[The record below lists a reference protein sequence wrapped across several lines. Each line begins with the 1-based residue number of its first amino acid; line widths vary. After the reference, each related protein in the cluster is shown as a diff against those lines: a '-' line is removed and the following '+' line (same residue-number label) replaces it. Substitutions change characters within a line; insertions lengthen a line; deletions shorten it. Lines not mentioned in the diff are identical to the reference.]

1 MRRTVSFRLSIAI
14 VVPVL
19 VGLVGLLIAGQAL
32 WTTKRSIDALTTQL
46 FAEVGSEAAEET
58 RAHVSQAVPAANLV
72 VALLRD
78 ATLPP
83 DITKDDALVLELAD
97 VLRANPGFAWV
108 SFSDVT
114 GSFVGV
120 QRRTDGL
127 RTNRSHIVSG
137 KTEIVE
143 HTFAPDDSLVLV
155 THKTDMDY
163 DPRTRP
169 FYELAV
175 KAKRRVWT
183 PPYMFIE
190 LGSGAP
196 NVEAGARQGI
206 TCAAPVYAKDGTLRG
221 VVTVDFD
228 LGALSRFVSE
238 LHLSPHSV
246 VFLYSDDGTIL
257 AHPSLH
263 LGGSGHA
270 SELVTK
276 ANIDDPLVRAF
287 FDHQSGVR
295 FDFESDHQVHLATSR
310 AFTIDDGALAWH
322 VGAIAPERDFN
333 GPLEENKRFAIAVS
347 AIAIA
352 LGAALG
358 IAFSRALAK
367 PLATIA
373 TEMERAGRFEITDH
387 VPTRTRFTEINAMDR
402 ALGAMKGG
410 LHSFGAYVPRDLVRA
425 VLASGVRAELGGK
438 TKRLTVFFSDL
449 AGFTTLSETLEP
461 EALVELLGGYFDEM
475 TKVIQSRGGTIDK
488 FIGDAIMAFWNAPKD
503 EPHHAALACQAA
515 LECQKK
521 LDEMRRR
528 DPKLAGLR
536 ARIGIA
542 TGDVLVGNIGSSDR
556 MNYTVMGDTVNLAS
570 RLEGLNKAYGTPVMI
585 STSTYDAS
593 KGEILARPIDVVA
606 VKGKAT
612 GVRVLEPL
620 CMLDG
625 ASDAD
630 KRLCDTQARAL
641 DAYLARDFAGAAKLW
656 EEVLAIRSQD
666 EPSKLMRARALEYL
680 AAPPPKDW
688 NGVAVMH
695 EK

>member
-1 MRRTVSFRLSIAI
+1 MRRTVSFRLSIAV

-19 VGLVGLLIAGQAL
+19 VGLVGVLIAGQAL
-32 WTTKRSIDALTTQL
+32 WTTKRLIDELTTHL
-46 FAEVGSEAAEET
+46 FTQVGSEAAEET
-58 RAHVSQAVPAANLV
+58 GAHVSQAIPAADLV

-78 ATLPP
+78 ANLPA
-83 DITKDDALVLELAD
+83 DITQDDALVLELAD

-120 QRRTDGL
+120 QRRSDGV
-127 RTNRSHIVSG
+127 RTNRSHIVAG
-137 KTEIVE
+137 KTDLVE
-143 HTFAPDDSLVLV
+143 HTFDKDGTLRLANHNVD
-155 THKTDMDY
+155 TQY

-169 FYELAV
+169 FFELAT
-175 KAKRRVWT
+175 KAHHRIWT
-183 PPYMFIE
+183 PPYIFFGEGIA
-190 LGSGAP
+190 GAP
-196 NVEAGARQGI
+196 QNAGARQGI
-206 TCAAPVYAKDGTLRG
+206 TCAAPVYARDGTLRG

-228 LGALSRFVSE
+228 LGALSRFVAE
-238 LHLSPHSV
+238 LHLSPHAV

-263 LGGSGHA
+263 LASHGKGG
-270 SELVTK
+270 ELVTK
-276 ANIDDPLVRAF
+276 SNIDDPLVRTF
-287 FDHQSGVR
+287 FDKEPSAR
-295 FDFESDHQVHLATSR
+295 FDFEHDGQLYLATSR
-310 AFTIDDGALAWH
+310 AFTIDEGALAWH

-333 GPLEENKRFAIAVS
+333 GPLEGYKRFAIAVS
-347 AIAIA
+347 AIAIVI
-352 LGAALG
+352 GAALG

-367 PLATIA
+367 PLAGIA

-387 VPTRTRFTEINAMDR
+387 VPSHTRFTEINAMDR

-425 VLASGVRAELGGK
+425 VLATGVRAELGGK
-438 TKRLTVFFSDL
+438 TKRLTIFFSDL
-449 AGFTTLSETLEP
+449 AGFTTISETLAP

-503 EPHHAALACQAA
+503 EPRHAALACEAA
-515 LECQKK
+515 IACQKK
-521 LDEMRRR
+521 LDAMRQS

-585 STSTYDAS
+585 SAATYEACHD
-593 KGEILARPIDVVA
+593 EVLARPIDVVA

-612 GVRVLEPL
+612 GVRVLEPIGARA
-620 CMLDG
+620 G
-625 ASDAD
+625 ASKAD
-630 KRLCDTQARAL
+630 ERLCDASTRAL
-641 DAYLARDFAGAAKLW
+641 DAYLARDFANAIKAW
-656 EEVLAIRSQD
+656 DEALAIRPGD
-666 EPSKLMRARALEYL
+666 GPSTLMKARAMEY
-680 AAPPPKDW
+680 AASPPPADW